1 MTKKR
6 ITLATLGCGMIGA
19 GALTLLADDQST
31 EAVQMPTY
39 PASCDTSTLPN
50 GYVYPDITSTMPY
63 DRHSLETG
71 TKTDAKVADDC
82 GVFETQKQFDLFSW
96 ATFVA
101 LNWPADDQGNPK
113 GDSIS
118 AHPDAPRVWETYLS
132 PTQIFKADGSTPDA
146 WGTPE
151 HKHEDGKPKRVLLAT
166 SKKTHRPH
174 VLDEVNE
181 AFFNNETPLPPIVD
195 LNKEYV
201 RYEIRINKAE
211 YEYILSNKL
220 YNQEGQ
226 ANFLKVVGNQISF
239 PSGQSGATP
248 QFGAM
253 ELKVAWKKL
262 TDDEVTS
269 KKFYTIKPEVYHP
282 YSKKYTHGH
291 HYGLVGMHIMVRT
304 KDASE
309 WVWATFEHVDNAPR
323 VDLRGNGTRKVDYDP
338 SKEYNFWS
346 QDKGKASIAGF
357 SDASYAAMLKAQKT
371 NEAAGKPAA
380 DYSQEKAD
388 RIPSQ
393 ITQVITSNNDVIDST
408 WTNSLNAEMQKKLKG
423 TVWEN
428 YRLISTQWP
437 VDSGTGR
444 AGNPA
449 PISLGN
455 PVMETYMQ
463 VNGSCMNCHAGATF
477 GPLNSDGVQTNM
489 ANFSFMLQRAHKTT
503 TSTTKNDSNE

>member
-1 MTKKR
+1 MNKKR
-6 ITLATLGCGMIGA
+6 ITLATVGCGVIGA
-19 GALTLLADDQST
+19 GALTLLADNPT
-31 EAVQMPTY
+31 AEAVQMPTY
-39 PASCDTSTLPN
+39 PKACDTKDLPA
-50 GYVYPDITSTMPY
+50 GYEYPSVSSVMPY
-63 DRHSLETG
+63 DRHSYEKDKTVSNALQG
-71 TKTDAKVADDC
+71 TDC

-96 ATFVA
+96 GTFIA
-101 LNWPADDQGNPK
+101 LNWPADKDGKPK
-113 GDSIS
+113 GDKIS
-118 AHPDAPRVWETYLS
+118 AHPHAPRVWEHYLS
-132 PTQIFKADGSTPDA
+132 PTQIFKEDGSSPDA

-151 HKHEDGKPKRVLLAT
+151 HKHEDGAPKRALSAI
-166 SKKTHRPH
+166 SKHTRVH

-181 AFFNNETPLPPIVD
+181 AFFDNETPLPPIVD

-201 RYEIRINKAE
+201 RYEIRINEPE
-211 YEYILSNKL
+211 YKYITDNKL
-220 YNQEGQ
+220 YNVEGQ
-226 ANFLKVVGNQISF
+226 LEFIDANKTVSF
-239 PSGQSGATP
+239 PSGQSGTNP
-248 QFGAM
+248 SYGAM

-262 TDDEVTS
+262 THDEKKS

-282 YSKKYTHGH
+282 YSKTYTSGDE
-291 HYGLVGMHIMVRT
+291 YGLVGMHIMVRT

-323 VDLRGNGTRKVDYDP
+323 VDLRGDGTRKVDFDP
-338 SKEYNFWS
+338 NKTYNFWS
-346 QDKGKASIAGF
+346 KDNGKASLAGF
-357 SDASYAAMLKAQKT
+357 STESYAKMLEAQKA
-371 NEAAGKPAA
+371 NEKAGKPAA
-380 DYSQEKAD
+380 DYSQKMED

-393 ITQVITSNNDVIDST
+393 ITQVITSNNDVIVST
-408 WTNSLNAEMQKKLKG
+408 WTDSLNAEMQKKLAG

-463 VNGSCMNCHAGATF
+463 VNGSCMNCHAGATY
-477 GPLNSDGVQTNM
+477 GPSSDLEA

-503 TSTTKNDSNE
+503 TPSTTKTESNE